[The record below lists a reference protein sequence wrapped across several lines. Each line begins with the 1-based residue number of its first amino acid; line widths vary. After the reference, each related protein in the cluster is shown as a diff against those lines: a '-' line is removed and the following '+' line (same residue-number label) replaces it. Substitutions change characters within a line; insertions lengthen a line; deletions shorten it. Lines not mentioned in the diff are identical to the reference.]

1 MNTAM
6 DQVVSGA
13 WDQLQ
18 HDAMLVREQVFIQEQ
33 QIAAEDEW
41 DEQDA
46 VSLHFVIYREGQ
58 AIATARLLNDHSVGR
73 VAVLKAYRGQGLGQL
88 IMQQII
94 ALAQQQQRPQL
105 HLSAQTHALDFYQQL
120 GFLQQGEVYL
130 ECNIPHI
137 HMQLL
142 FAENPSR

>member
-1 MNTAM
+1 M
-6 DQVVSGA
+6 DRSTYQIVDGA

-18 HDAMLVREQVFIQEQ
+18 HDAMSVREQVFIQEQ
-33 QIAAEDEW
+33 QIAAQDEW

-46 VSLHFVIYREGQ
+46 VSLHFVIYRDGQ
-58 AIATARLLNDHSVGR
+58 AIATARLLQDHSVGR

-88 IMQQII
+88 IMQYII

-105 HLSAQTHALDFYQQL
+105 HLSAQTHALDFYKQL
-120 GFLQQGEVYL
+120 GFEQQGEVYL

-142 FAENPSR
+142 FIENSP

>member
-46 VSLHFVIYREGQ
+46 VSLHLVIYREGQ

-142 FAENPSR
+142 LADNSPR